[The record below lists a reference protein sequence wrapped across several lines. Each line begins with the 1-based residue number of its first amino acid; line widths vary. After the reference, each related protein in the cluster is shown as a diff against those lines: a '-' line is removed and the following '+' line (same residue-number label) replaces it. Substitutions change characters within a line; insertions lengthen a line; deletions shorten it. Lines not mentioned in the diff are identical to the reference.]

1 MFNLIP
7 QERVEV
13 NDHTGELY
21 TTSLKVA
28 EYFDR
33 KHKNV
38 LRDIQ
43 NVIAMQNAMKLET
56 LYELSAM
63 CNGEIDVSNRLNF
76 EPVNYQDT
84 KGESRPMFRINRNG
98 FMLLVMGYTGQK
110 AFICKLRFMMAF
122 DYMEMLLT
130 EQQQKEANA
139 FYRLRQPWQ
148 AVVAGTQAGLSRA
161 HIAKDAGYTS
171 VGSVTSARA
180 RLKNLGVLPS

>member
-7 QERVEV
+7 QELVEV
-13 NDHTGELY
+13 NDHNGELY

-28 EYFDR
+28 KYFDR
-33 KHKNV
+33 NHKDVMRGIRNII
-38 LRDIQ
+38 D
-43 NVIAMQNAMKLET
+43 MQNNIDLET

-63 CNGEIDVSNRLNF
+63 FNDEIDVSNQRNF
-76 EPVNYQDT
+76 APVDYQDE
-84 KGESRPMFRINRNG
+84 KGESRPMFHINRNG

-110 AFICKLRFMMAF
+110 AFICKQRFMMAF

-139 FYRLRQPWQ
+139 FYQLRQPWQ

-161 HIAKDAGYTS
+161 DIAKAAGYTS

-180 RLKNLGVLPS
+180 RLKNLGVLHS